1 MVVNQRV
8 CTLQEMCS
16 MTAFLETGGLVRML
30 DTLGVKP
37 VDKVRDTE
45 TPRIFIQTP
54 YPFLVMGINQIWW
67 YFGLRFFAH
76 ITKHTPFFFF

>member
-1 MVVNQRV
+1 MEGGDLKRELEVSPALTWMVVTQRV

-16 MTAFLETGGLVRML
+16 MTSFLDTEGLVRAL
-30 DTLGVKP
+30 DTLEVMA

-54 YPFLVMGINQIWW
+54 YCLHVMCM
-67 YFGLRFFAH
+67 
-76 ITKHTPFFFF
+76 